1 MRARAECRVK
11 RELKEDYAETTLD
24 PETIEDVRSRR
35 GVKIK
40 SKHKHR
46 DVTGEHECHNNR
58 LLTYN

>member
-11 RELKEDYAETTLD
+11 RELKETTLD

-35 GVKIK
+35 GVKIQ

-46 DVTGEHECHNNR
+46 DVTGEHECQNDRNP
-58 LLTYN
+58 NI